1 MDTTFTGYA
10 AGNKRNISITYNFFV
25 DNPKLYA
32 GTTNNLKNLL
42 HIITTISKDTDMK
55 FGVDKCAYIR
65 INVGKQTK
73 SKISLEMNLAIQS
86 TYGDTYKY
94 LGNGENRAYVGE
106 VNKERVQK
114 ELYTRY
120 RKVQSSELSAYH
132 KANAHN

>member
-1 MDTTFTGYA
+1 MDTTFAGYA

-42 HIITTISKDTDMK
+42 DIITTISKDTDMK

-65 INVGKQTK
+65 INVGKQTN

-120 RKVQSSELSAYH
+120 RKVRSSELSAYH

>member
-42 HIITTISKDTDMK
+42 DIITTISKDTDMK

-65 INVGKQTK
+65 INVGKQTN